1 MFLVLIAG
9 IRRHQIVLFTVYHG
23 RQGSKAALII
33 MCMWAALKFKLFCIV
48 HTASRCLSS
57 GLFICLR
64 RFLILLVCKNFTAS
78 HESCG
83 LCMTT
88 PRGSLCDPVWRFTD
102 PKWGSGCIIPAEID
116 QKLTEHWLSA
126 QLNEWISNCLWLSGK
141 VIISRDHTRYTG
153 YVWTLNTSF
162 MWVFHLVLCDFKV
175 V

>member
-1 MFLVLIAG
+1 MCAWRCKLKLNTNIRFISERARLHLTSSGRPTLLVYHFTGWLTNWPFNSICKLMRWSSRPNARTCFLVLIAG
-9 IRRHQIVLFTVYHG
+9 IRRHQIVMFTVYHG

-88 PRGSLCDPVWRFTD
+88 PQGSLCDPVWGFTD
-102 PKWGSGCIIPAEID
+102 PLGG
-116 QKLTEHWLSA
+116 
-126 QLNEWISNCLWLSGK
+126 
-141 VIISRDHTRYTG
+141 
-153 YVWTLNTSF
+153 
-162 MWVFHLVLCDFKV
+162 
-175 V
+175 